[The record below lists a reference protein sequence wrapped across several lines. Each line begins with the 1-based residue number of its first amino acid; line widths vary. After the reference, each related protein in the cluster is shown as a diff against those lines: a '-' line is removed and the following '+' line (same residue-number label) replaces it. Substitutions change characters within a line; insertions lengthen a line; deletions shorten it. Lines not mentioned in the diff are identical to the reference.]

1 MATGEPL
8 DTGPARRKPRW
19 AAVALV
25 SVLTLCGVGLV
36 GAGFVR
42 GVWAEA
48 SVGLPPTPDA
58 ATMPVS
64 TVVVDR
70 NGQMLR
76 PYTTNDGLWRLP
88 VTLKDVDRR
97 FITMLLAYEDRHFE
111 SHHGVDWSGILRAAG
126 QFVLAGGH
134 IVSGG
139 STLTMQLAR
148 LIEGNSTHDLD
159 AKVKQIVHAEQL
171 EGELSKDQILTLYL
185 NLAPY
190 GGNIEGIRAAS
201 LAYFGKE
208 PSRLTTAD
216 APESMPVMVWLTV
229 IHTVFGALVF
239 ASSILVVLL
248 CYRLVPRRGAVTVP
262 SRPQT
267 AA

>member
-8 DTGPARRKPRW
+8 DTGPARRQPRW

-126 QFVLAGGH
+126 QFVLAGEPVAAMGTGSH
-134 IVSGG
+134 IAAILATG
-139 STLTMQLAR
+139 SSQPVLY
-148 LIEGNSTHDLD
+148 IEFRKDGAPVDPGPWWV
-159 AKVKQIVHAEQL
+159 AGEGKKV
-171 EGELSKDQILTLYL
+171 
-185 NLAPY
+185 
-190 GGNIEGIRAAS
+190 
-201 LAYFGKE
+201 
-208 PSRLTTAD
+208 
-216 APESMPVMVWLTV
+216 
-229 IHTVFGALVF
+229 
-239 ASSILVVLL
+239 
-248 CYRLVPRRGAVTVP
+248 RG
-262 SRPQT
+262 
-267 AA
+267 